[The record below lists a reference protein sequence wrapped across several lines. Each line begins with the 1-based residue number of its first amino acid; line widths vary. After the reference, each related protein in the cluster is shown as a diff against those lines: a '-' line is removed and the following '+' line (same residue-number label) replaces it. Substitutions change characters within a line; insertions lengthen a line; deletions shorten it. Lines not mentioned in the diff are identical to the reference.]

1 MLAIKTIL
9 HPTDFSEPAS
19 HARKMALEMARD
31 YGARLILLHVV
42 EPPVYYGELGANVNP
57 SDDVRQTEREKLAEL
72 VEPDSNVRIEPIT
85 VDGMAA
91 LEILRVAR
99 ERHADLIVVGS
110 HGRSGL
116 GRVLMGSVAEEISRN
131 APCPVLIVRTSPEVS
146 QVALTTANPGVTM
159 EGNKS

>member
-1 MLAIKTIL
+1 MLPLKTIL

-19 HARKMALEMARD
+19 HARKMAIELARD

-42 EPPVYYGELGANVNP
+42 EPPVYYGELGASVNA
-57 SDDVRQTEREKLAEL
+57 SDEVRQSEREKLAEL
-72 VEPDSNVRIEPIT
+72 VEPKSIVHIEPIT

-91 LEILRVAR
+91 QEILRVAR

-131 APCPVLIVRTSPEVS
+131 APCPVLIVRTPQEVS
-146 QVALTTANPGVTM
+146 HVAPTTTNPGVTI
-159 EGNKS
+159 ESNGS